1 VWQYLKERF
10 KNKTFENIEALK
22 DWLNETVKNEITN
35 QNIISIVKS
44 EFYINTFK
52 ACFNS

>member
-1 VWQYLKERF
+1 MWQYLKERF
-10 KNKTFENIEALK
+10 KNKTFKNIQALKQWLHEIVKEQITTENIM
-22 DWLNETVKNEITN
+22 
-35 QNIISIVKS
+35 SIVKS